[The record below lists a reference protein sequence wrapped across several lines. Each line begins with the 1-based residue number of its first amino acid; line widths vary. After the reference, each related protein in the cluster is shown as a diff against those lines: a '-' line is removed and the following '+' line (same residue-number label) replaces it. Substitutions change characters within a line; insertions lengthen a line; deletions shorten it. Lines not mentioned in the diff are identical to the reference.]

1 MPLLLF
7 MALCASCVP
16 KMSPPSNSLAD
27 LAAQISHATEQVNA
41 FLAANG
47 HPQPSFDRD
56 APSAFPEAPA
66 AIQAARQQILD
77 ACQTM
82 YDALV
87 GPAEH
92 LRWMAC
98 RYHDMSSLRWLYH
111 FNIAAAIPLDRAVPY
126 SEVATTAN
134 VDENRLKS
142 VLRLAMTNRLFC
154 EPRPGFVAHN
164 AASALLVT
172 SPALNDWVGYTT
184 EETYPASVKLV
195 EATERYGSSQLATH
209 AAYNLAFDTDEP
221 MFVHL
226 QRFPERERRFANTM
240 VEMTSTEGYG
250 VHHLVDGYPWEEIQ
264 GTVVDV
270 GGSTGHASIAISH
283 KAPAAQ
289 FVVQDVE
296 GVVEQGRSALP
307 SALTERVTF
316 QVHDFFTPQPVS
328 ADVYLL
334 RFILHDHPD
343 AQAVKI
349 LQNLLPVMK
358 KGSRV
363 ILNEG
368 VLPEPLSLG
377 RSEERIARIMDM
389 EMITTFNARER
400 PLDDWKKLC
409 QDAHPGLKLQRSFKP
424 AGSIMSIMEFVMEE

>member
-1 MPLLLF
+1 
-7 MALCASCVP
+7 
-16 KMSPPSNSLAD
+16 
-27 LAAQISHATEQVNA
+27 
-41 FLAANG
+41 
-47 HPQPSFDRD
+47 
-56 APSAFPEAPA
+56 
-66 AIQAARQQILD
+66 
-77 ACQTM
+77 
-82 YDALV
+82 
-87 GPAEH
+87 
-92 LRWMAC
+92 
-98 RYHDMSSLRWLYH
+98 MSSLRWLYH

-270 GGSTGHASIAISH
+270 
-283 KAPAAQ
+283 
-289 FVVQDVE
+289 F
-296 GVVEQGRSALP
+296 
-307 SALTERVTF
+307 
-316 QVHDFFTPQPVS
+316 
-328 ADVYLL
+328 
-334 RFILHDHPD
+334 
-343 AQAVKI
+343 
-349 LQNLLPVMK
+349 
-358 KGSRV
+358 
-363 ILNEG
+363 
-368 VLPEPLSLG
+368 LSL
-377 RSEERIARIMDM
+377 SL
-389 EMITTFNARER
+389 F
-400 PLDDWKKLC
+400 P
-409 QDAHPGLKLQRSFKP
+409 
-424 AGSIMSIMEFVMEE
+424 